1 MLNLLATALKSTSI
15 RVSWSSPQYP
25 NGIINQY
32 RVYYRQFDTTR
43 IGIVESLE
51 SLEYNITNLLP
62 FRNYSILVQAVVN
75 SNILGQIEEKVLI
88 QTLSDVDVDIPIAP
102 PTNSPTDSPSKSQV
116 TYLIGDPMQIDTG
129 RVV

>member
-1 MLNLLATALKSTSI
+1 M
-15 RVSWSSPQYP
+15 
-25 NGIINQY
+25 
-32 RVYYRQFDTTR
+32 
-43 IGIVESLE
+43 ESLE